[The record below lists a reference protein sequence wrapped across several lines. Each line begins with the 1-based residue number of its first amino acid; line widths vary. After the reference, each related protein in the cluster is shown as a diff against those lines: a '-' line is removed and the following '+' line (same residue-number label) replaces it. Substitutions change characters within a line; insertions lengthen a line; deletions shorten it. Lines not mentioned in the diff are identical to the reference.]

1 MRISDWSSDVCS
13 SDLMSESPSGER
25 GHLLGT
31 FVTASSRHMQRR
43 FQADDNA
50 RLARH
55 AARVWPRKRVD
66 KPIASILSPPMKPH
80 QTPAGPSAVLNV
92 STVASG
98 RPMTPYAATVIS
110 IGTRVRSEEH
120 T

>member
-1 MRISDWSSDVCS
+1 
-13 SDLMSESPSGER
+13 MSESQSGER

-31 FVTASSRHMQRR
+31 FVTASSRHMQSR

-66 KPIASILSPPMKPH
+66 KPIAAILSPPMKPH
-80 QTPAGPSAVLNV
+80 QTPAGPRAVVNV
-92 STVASG
+92 RTEAKG
-98 RPMTPYAATVIS
+98 RPVPQSNPTGDRLGTP
-110 IGTRVRSEEH
+110 GP
-120 T
+120 